1 GGGPHSPRRTGR
13 SSPAPAAGRGC
24 AAPSGSRDHHRDD
37 GHDAATDQRGHAR
50 RVAALLAGGLY
61 PNGDLRPP
69 AGRELGCPH
78 PSSERLGDPADQG
91 AVMTVV
97 VGYVPTAVGRA
108 ALRRAA
114 QEAEPRGW
122 TLVTVHSESL
132 DTQFDQDE
140 DDALEAERRVIS
152 EHLQAIG
159 IEHQEIHFEGVRS
172 VRGTDPSLPERGV
185 DPGEDLIAVA
195 EEV

>member
-1 GGGPHSPRRTGR
+1 
-13 SSPAPAAGRGC
+13 
-24 AAPSGSRDHHRDD
+24 
-37 GHDAATDQRGHAR
+37 
-50 RVAALLAGGLY
+50 
-61 PNGDLRPP
+61 
-69 AGRELGCPH
+69 
-78 PSSERLGDPADQG
+78 
-91 AVMTVV
+91 MTVV

-114 QEAEPRGW
+114 QEAELRGW
-122 TLVTVHSESL
+122 KLVTVHSESL

-195 EEV
+195 EEVGAQLVVVGLRRRSLVGKLFLGSNAQKVLQGAPCAVLGVHVDDVSE